1 MKGARAESTTS
12 SNADRQ
18 KASENRKQSIESNAS
33 FRRLCSCLFTTQK
46 NDFYSSARRKSMTW
60 SNEPGSRMSARLKPP
75 RRKKS
80 AAKKFSLNGSITTN
94 GDVNESS
101 TKLNLKQGNFL
112 NIMTSDGKKR
122 LSWSSSNRRSTELS
136 SINKANSNTNDIK
149 VIFSTNINF
158 LKIYFSNF
166 YINF

>member
-1 MKGARAESTTS
+1 
-12 SNADRQ
+12 
-18 KASENRKQSIESNAS
+18 
-33 FRRLCSCLFTTQK
+33 
-46 NDFYSSARRKSMTW
+46 
-60 SNEPGSRMSARLKPP
+60 MSARLKPP

-80 AAKKFSLNGSITTN
+80 AAKKSSLNGSITN

-101 TKLNLKQGNFL
+101 TKQNLKQGNFL

-149 VIFSTNINF
+149 VIFDSTDITTF
-158 LKIYFSNF
+158 LKVDFSNF
-166 YINF
+166 